1 MLKKYGILGSGDASD
16 NVIED
21 ALIEIGDDNE
31 FIVGCP
37 PKPSKGIARAI
48 DWLIDNEVKYAIV
61 CTEGAP
67 SRFIDNASHCEYRSA
82 DQIEQRVLA
91 MLQKTKGTLLLLWDK
106 DKDSEMEKICF
117 DAADVGVLIRDLSN
131 GLSPLWVESD
141 EQPAQPPAVAER
153 HIPTAEIEVEPFSR
167 DEMLS
172 MSIGVLRKTAKAQGL
187 DVKDTMSK
195 EDLVNAI
202 MYAESINEGEQE
214 EDYLPPID
222 LGTFHIVSSAT
233 NQRAITSSTETCM
246 LTAVFPSGVIMSR
259 PATVY
264 EVKTLFGFE
273 SLT

>member
-37 PKPSKGIARAI
+37 AKPSKGIARAI
-48 DWLIDNEVKYAIV
+48 DWLIDNEVRYAIV

-67 SRFIDNASHCEYRSA
+67 SRFIDNASHCEYRPV

-91 MLQKTKGTLLLLWDK
+91 MLQKTEGVLLLLWDK
-106 DKDSEMEKICF
+106 SKDSEMEKICF
-117 DAADVGVLIRDLSN
+117 DASDVGVLIRDLSN
-131 GLSPLWVESD
+131 GLSPLWVESGD
-141 EQPAQPPAVAER
+141 KPAQPPAVEER

-195 EDLVNAI
+195 EDIVNAI

-222 LGTFHIVSSAT
+222 LGTFRIVKADAGVVT
-233 NQRAITSSTETCM
+233 NGEATCM
-246 LTAVFPSGVIMSR
+246 LTAMLPSGVIMSR
-259 PATVY
+259 PATPY
-264 EVKTLFGFE
+264 EVKQLFGFE
-273 SLT
+273 TSTK

>member
-21 ALIEIGDDNE
+21 ALIEVGEDNE

-37 PKPSKGIARAI
+37 AKPSKGIARAI
-48 DWLIDNEVKYAIV
+48 DWLIDNEVRYAIV

-67 SRFIDNASHCEYRSA
+67 SRFIDNASHCEYRPA

-106 DKDSEMEKICF
+106 SKDSEMEQICF

-131 GLSPLWVESD
+131 GLAPLWVENGD
-141 EQPAQPPAVAER
+141 TQPEQPPVAEER

-172 MSIGVLRKTAKAQGL
+172 MSIGVLRKTAKAQGV
-187 DVKDTMSK
+187 DVKDSMSK
-195 EDLVNAI
+195 EDIVNAI
-202 MYAESINEGEQE
+202 MYAEAVTEGEMDE
-214 EDYLPPID
+214 EYLPPID
-222 LGTFHIVSSAT
+222 LGTFRIIKADAAVAT
-233 NQRAITSSTETCM
+233 NEEATCM
-246 LTAVFPSGVIMSR
+246 ITATFPNGTIMSR
-259 PATVY
+259 PATPY
-264 EVKTLFGFE
+264 EVKQLFGFE
-273 SLT
+273 PSTS